1 MKLKNEK
8 EILILIRYALPIFTL
23 FISFLICIFLY
34 FENKLNFEKIKKDTK
49 ENYIKEHKSIVKEQ
63 VENVHNY
70 ILEEQKYTEQEL
82 KNSLKERVDEAHKI
96 IVNVYNTYKSTHSK
110 EQIKQIIKTIIS
122 KMRFNNGRGYF
133 FINNKQ
139 GYSLI
144 HPLLPFLEGK
154 YLLDN
159 QDAKG
164 KYFARK
170 TLEILS
176 KNDGGFDQWYW
187 RKTKEDKKEYKKI
200 GYVKN
205 IYELDWLIGTG
216 EYVDDFEK
224 DIQKKVLSQIEKF
237 KFSKNGYFVVL
248 DKNNRYLQHPKKEL
262 LGESAPKKLNTIN
275 DIDIIK
281 KTRELIS
288 NGGGFLTL
296 NFPKPNTNEAFTK
309 ISYVKEIPKWN
320 WLIST
325 GFYLD
330 DLEKVL
336 AKKESEM
343 LEKFNENTKSIFI
356 IALVFSLFF
365 LLISFYIST
374 LIEKRF
380 KKYKKDIEKHVDE
393 NKRQYELLSQQ
404 SKLASMGEMMENIA
418 HQWRQ
423 PLSLITTAASSISFQ
438 KEIGLLNDEFLKES
452 VDTINNSANHLSD
465 TIEDFRGFFRTN
477 KEVSRFD
484 LAKSLDKTF
493 KLLSSYL
500 EKNGIEVIKNIKHVE
515 LENYER
521 ELLQVLLN
529 ILNNAKDAL
538 MSISEQRLV
547 IIDIFEDEEYASI
560 KIKDN
565 AGGIKK
571 ENLDRIFEAHFT
583 TKGEIKG
590 TGLGLYMSKQIIER
604 NMNGKLSVENIEFT
618 HNDTL
623 QKGAMFTIKI
633 PK

>member
-1 MKLKNEK
+1 
-8 EILILIRYALPIFTL
+8 
-23 FISFLICIFLY
+23 
-34 FENKLNFEKIKKDTK
+34 
-49 ENYIKEHKSIVKEQ
+49 
-63 VENVHNY
+63 
-70 ILEEQKYTEQEL
+70 
-82 KNSLKERVDEAHKI
+82 
-96 IVNVYNTYKSTHSK
+96 
-110 EQIKQIIKTIIS
+110 
-122 KMRFNNGRGYF
+122 
-133 FINNKQ
+133 
-139 GYSLI
+139 
-144 HPLLPFLEGK
+144 
-154 YLLDN
+154 
-159 QDAKG
+159 
-164 KYFARK
+164 
-170 TLEILS
+170 
-176 KNDGGFDQWYW
+176 
-187 RKTKEDKKEYKKI
+187 
-200 GYVKN
+200 
-205 IYELDWLIGTG
+205 
-216 EYVDDFEK
+216 
-224 DIQKKVLSQIEKF
+224 
-237 KFSKNGYFVVL
+237 
-248 DKNNRYLQHPKKEL
+248 
-262 LGESAPKKLNTIN
+262 
-275 DIDIIK
+275 
-281 KTRELIS
+281 
-288 NGGGFLTL
+288 
-296 NFPKPNTNEAFTK
+296 
-309 ISYVKEIPKWN
+309 
-320 WLIST
+320 
-325 GFYLD
+325 
-330 DLEKVL
+330 
-336 AKKESEM
+336 
-343 LEKFNENTKSIFI
+343 
-356 IALVFSLFF
+356 FF

>member
-8 EILILIRYALPIFTL
+8 EILFLIRYALPIFTL
-23 FISFLICIFLY
+23 FVTFLISIFLY
-34 FENKLNFEKIKKDTK
+34 FENKANFQKIKKDTK
-49 ENYIKEHKSIVKEQ
+49 ENYIKEHKLIVKEQ
-63 VENVHNY
+63 VENVYSY
-70 ILEEQKYTEQEL
+70 ILEEQKYTESQLKESL
-82 KNSLKERVDEAHKI
+82 KNKVEEAHKI
-96 IVNVYNTYKSTHSK
+96 IVNIYEKYKDTHTK
-110 EQIKQIIKTIIS
+110 EEIKEIIKTVIY
-122 KMRFNNGRGYF
+122 KMRFNNDRGYF

-139 GYSLI
+139 GYNLI

-154 YLLDN
+154 YLLDS
-159 QDAKG
+159 QDTKG

-170 TLEILS
+170 VLEILD

-216 EYVDDFEK
+216 EYVEDFEK
-224 DIQKKVLSQIEKF
+224 DIQKKVLAQIDKF
-237 KFSKNGYFVVL
+237 KFSKNGYFVVF
-248 DKNNRYLQHPKKEL
+248 DKDDKYLQHPKKEL
-262 LGESAPKKLNTIN
+262 LGKSVSSKVDTMNKVNIVE
-275 DIDIIK
+275 
-281 KTRELIS
+281 KTRELTS
-288 NGGGFLTL
+288 LGGGFITL
-296 NFPKPNTNEAFTK
+296 NFPKPNTTKAFTK

-320 WLIST
+320 WIIST

-330 DLEKVL
+330 DLNKEL
-336 AKKESEM
+336 EKKELEM
-343 LEKFNENTKSIFI
+343 TQNFNENTKKIFI
-356 IALVFSLFF
+356 IAIVFSLV
-365 LLISFYIST
+365 LLIISFYIS
-374 LIEKRF
+374 LVIEKRF

-423 PLSLITTAASSISFQ
+423 PLSLITTAATSISFQ
-438 KEIGLLNDEFLKES
+438 KEIGVLSDEILKDS

-465 TIEDFRGFFRTN
+465 TIEDFRGFFRAN
-477 KEVSRFD
+477 KEISKFT
-484 LAKSLDKTF
+484 LSSSLDKTF
-493 KLLSSYL
+493 KLLSSHL
-500 EKNGIEVIKNIKHVE
+500 EKKDIEVVKNIEFIE

-538 MSISEQRLV
+538 EEKDGYRAIF
-547 IIDIFEDEEYASI
+547 IDIYTKEEFAI
-560 KIKDN
+560 IEIKDN
-565 AGGIKK
+565 AGGIDESIKNK
-571 ENLDRIFEAHFT
+571 VFEPHFT
-583 TKGEIKG
+583 TKGEVKG

-604 NMNGKLSVENIEFT
+604 NIKGSLSVENVQFT
-618 HNDTL
+618 HNDIL
-623 QKGAMFTIKI
+623 ENGAKFTIKI